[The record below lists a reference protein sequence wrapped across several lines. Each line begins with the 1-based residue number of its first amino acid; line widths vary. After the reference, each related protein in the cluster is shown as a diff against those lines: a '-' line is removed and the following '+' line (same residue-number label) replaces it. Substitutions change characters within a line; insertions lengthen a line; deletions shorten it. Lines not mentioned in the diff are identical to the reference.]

1 MNGIELCQRLR
12 QQPGY
17 SELGVLILSGADAPE
32 IIEHALKKGITD
44 YLVKPMKPSEL
55 LLRVK
60 LLSKLRAMND
70 ERSAIEVQL
79 RKLKQSSSSMMVA
92 ARPASAAYG
101 IA

>member
-12 QQPGY
+12 DTPGY
-17 SELGVLILSGADAPE
+17 SEMGVLILSGADAPE

-60 LLSKLRAMND
+60 LLSKLRAMSN

-79 RKLKQSSSSMMVA
+79 KKLKQTSSSVILA
-92 ARPASAAYG
+92 ARPVSACG